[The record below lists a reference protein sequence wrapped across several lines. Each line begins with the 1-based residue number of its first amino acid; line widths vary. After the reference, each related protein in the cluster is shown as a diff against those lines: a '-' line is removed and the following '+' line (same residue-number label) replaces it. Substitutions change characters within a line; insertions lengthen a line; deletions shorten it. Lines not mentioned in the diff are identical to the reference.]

1 MAQPEPMQKACH
13 IGAMHNDTAPGQVQ
27 AQLIQCKLAIL
38 IQALAYPVAMC
49 IQLAATHMTLPSR
62 RERSGLPLQD
72 HQIVHK
78 TRRHAEVPC
87 RFTMAMTILDKRND
101 TTTQRDRM

>member
-1 MAQPEPMQKACH
+1 MAQPEPVQKACH

-62 RERSGLPLQD
+62 RERSGLPLR
-72 HQIVHK
+72 I
-78 TRRHAEVPC
+78 TRLFTKRGDTRKC
-87 RFTMAMTILDKRND
+87 RAASRWL
-101 TTTQRDRM
+101 